1 MHVIP
6 AHVLDSAL
14 ADISDVPVVEVED
27 GVLKVTFSGNYEPPV
42 NDLVDFLGA
51 LQRTNPEAAEAAREG
66 LYWED
71 GFYGGY
77 AVAHLNG
84 LALEGRSRSAY
95 QPCEQCGDKVDDADT
110 RLCSECQAD
119 ADQDALEPM
128 DMSGGSNGS
137 EDR

>member
-1 MHVIP
+1 MHTIP

-27 GVLKVTFSGNYEPPV
+27 GTLKVTFSGNYEPPV
-42 NDLVDFLGA
+42 NDLVDFLAA
-51 LQRTNPEAAEAAREG
+51 LERANPEAGRAARDG

-77 AVAHLNG
+77 AEAHLNG
-84 LALEGRSRSAY
+84 LALEPSAMSAY
-95 QPCEQCGDKVDDADT
+95 QPCTDCGDKREGDGPRCDY
-110 RLCSECQAD
+110 CEGEHQQA
-119 ADQDALEPM
+119 LREPM